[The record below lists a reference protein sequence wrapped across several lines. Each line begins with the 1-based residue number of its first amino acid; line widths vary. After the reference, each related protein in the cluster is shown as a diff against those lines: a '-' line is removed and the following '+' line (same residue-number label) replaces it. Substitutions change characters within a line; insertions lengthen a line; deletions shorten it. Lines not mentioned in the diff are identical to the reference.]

1 MGGQFRSGPLS
12 RRELPAPDLGHV
24 AYIGLMPQHSSASRR
39 HRMTVALFAA
49 ALLAA
54 APACAAGHSPN
65 SSAPAA
71 PQSDAGF
78 APAAPVPE
86 AGPGMKNA
94 PIPAEVKRDI
104 VKTASM
110 SITASN
116 PAAVADKAV
125 SLATDAGGR
134 VDSRSED
141 AGSSSGRAH
150 ISLALR
156 VPAAKLEGTL
166 DEFKK
171 LGTVQTVEV
180 RADDVT
186 SQRVDLDARIKA
198 LQTSVDRLL
207 GIMRDA
213 KDPEALIQAENAL
226 SQRQADLD
234 SLRAQR
240 TQLGDQ
246 IDYSTVNLDIT
257 AEQIGGPAPQY
268 RGFWGQVE
276 RGWHGLV
283 SMASGAVM
291 LFGLLLPWL
300 AAVVI
305 AAVIVVA
312 VVRLTRSR
320 PRQTSAA
327 GQAGGQDGQ
336 LQGQGGAT
344 DENEDSEGDPVSRPG
359 S

>member
-1 MGGQFRSGPLS
+1 
-12 RRELPAPDLGHV
+12 
-24 AYIGLMPQHSSASRR
+24 MPQHTSASR
-39 HRMTVALFAA
+39 HRITVTLFAA
-49 ALLAA
+49 ATMAF

-78 APAAPVPE
+78 APAAPAPE
-86 AGPGMKNA
+86 AGPGMKTA
-94 PIPAEVKRDI
+94 PVPAEVKRDI

-110 SITASN
+110 SITTGS

-125 SLATDAGGR
+125 SLAADAGGR

-150 ISLALR
+150 IALALR

-186 SQRVDLDARIKA
+186 SQRVDLDARITA

-213 KDPEALIQAENAL
+213 KDPEALIQAEQAL

-268 RGFWGQVE
+268 QGFWGQVE

-283 SMASGAVM
+283 SVASAAVM

-300 AAVVI
+300 AVVVI
-305 AAVIVVA
+305 AAGIILA
-312 VVRLTRSR
+312 GVRLTRSR
-320 PRQTSAA
+320 PGPRSAA
-327 GQAGGQDGQ
+327 GQAGRQDGQ
-336 LQGQGGAT
+336 LQSQGAAADQ
-344 DENEDSEGDPVSRPG
+344 DEDGEGDPIPPARA
-359 S
+359 